1 MNEIKNE
8 NVKKML
14 EVKNL
19 SKSFVVN
26 KRQISVL
33 KNINFNIN
41 QGEMVAIMG
50 PSGSGKSTLLYSVS
64 GMDSI
69 NAGEVIFGGSEITRK
84 SPKKLAEIRLDDM
97 GFIFQQMYMLKNLSI
112 LDNILLP
119 AMQSKKNKLSK
130 KAKTENGRSI
140 MRKLGIAELADND
153 INEVSGGE
161 LQRACIC
168 RSIINNPKM
177 IFADEPTG
185 ALNRSSSSEVMKE
198 LSLINKQGSTIML
211 VTHDV
216 KVAAQCSR
224 VMYIADGS
232 ILGDKTVAPNTD
244 LRERERMLN
253 NWLLEMGW

>member
-1 MNEIKNE
+1 MN
-8 NVKKML
+8 KML

-33 KNINFNIN
+33 KNISFNIN
-41 QGEMVAIMG
+41 EGEMVAIMG
-50 PSGSGKSTLLYSVS
+50 SSGSGKSTLLYSIS
-64 GMDSI
+64 CMDSI

-112 LDNILLP
+112 LDNIILP

-130 KAKTENGRSI
+130 KNKVENGRAI

-185 ALNRSSSSEVMKE
+185 ALNRSSSAEVMKE

-232 ILGDKTVAPNTD
+232 IFGDKAVDTNID